1 MTTLADSETRG
12 SEAATGWVRT
22 TAYTWSASPVSVG
35 TGHILA
41 PRHRLGAPLYRVD
54 RSGPPNHALSLPRMS
69 RLIHQPLPGC
79 PSLASW
85 AIGWNQRG
93 TISTVRHQR
102 HSHYTTVIGETAR
115 AQEENHIQY
124 LLRRTS
130 APNMHN
136 LIYFFS
142 YRGLWFLTSQGW
154 NG

>member
-85 AIGWNQRG
+85 AIAG
-93 TISTVRHQR
+93 TNGVPSPQSGTNGTAITPLLSVKLRVLKRKTTSNTSCAAPLHPTCITSSISF
-102 HSHYTTVIGETAR
+102 
-115 AQEENHIQY
+115 
-124 LLRRTS
+124 
-130 APNMHN
+130 
-136 LIYFFS
+136 LIEGF
-142 YRGLWFLTSQGW
+142 GFLTSQGW